1 MTAEVHRDNSG
12 AYRHQIKSE
21 FFDIQ
26 PELDG
31 GMGEL
36 ASVLS
41 AEGYLALAVKVVMV
55 VVRSQC
61 PPSAGYSLFLK
72 IFLACQ
78 QLLIFAFLHYISDQ

>member
-21 FFDIQ
+21 GFDIQ

-41 AEGYLALAVKVVMV
+41 AEGNLALAVKVVIFRIQYPWSGHSV
-55 VVRSQC
+55 HRVQDIH
-61 PPSAGYSLFLK
+61 YS
-72 IFLACQ
+72 
-78 QLLIFAFLHYISDQ
+78 